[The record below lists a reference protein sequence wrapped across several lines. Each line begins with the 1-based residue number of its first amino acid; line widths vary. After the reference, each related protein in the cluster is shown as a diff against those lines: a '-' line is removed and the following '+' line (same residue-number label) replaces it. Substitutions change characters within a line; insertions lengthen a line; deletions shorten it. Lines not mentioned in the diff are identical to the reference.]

1 MAFPSPAMAPGSFMD
16 KDMIPTGDLDA
27 RIAHV
32 VNWEFATVGN
42 RPVDHLGRDVLLGS
56 LMRDRR
62 SKAFRSISRKTFEWA
77 EARVAHLPAER
88 RAAAVQLTTLD
99 LLHRGLLGRLW
110 GRIDPTAG
118 LEVLGE
124 VGRRIG
130 ASADTPIG
138 TLIRLNSCRPAGA
151 KYRRVDDFMEE
162 DFTCGRTAI
171 CPWCHSR
178 AVVALHERLVAGPCS
193 PETLTGKHIVRY
205 SLRATAEQL
214 ARMRLYAEFHARHG
228 TENIL
233 TDVRAA
239 QAFFSRLFK
248 PRMAGM
254 SGGLRS
260 IRVEPVSHW
269 RDETVGNG
277 SCSTNLPDKV
287 AGLGFEANL
296 VGVLGEKAVA
306 LCKAKFANQKMLEFD
321 GRDPFSGIDRP
332 VFVQLHVG
340 VASGDYPSALRL
352 LLAGSAWGFAP
363 EPGDFW
369 WNEVQP
375 IGFLEAFYDG
385 IARDRDTGAI
395 LPTGAVGGVG
405 RFGINGALSWSPW
418 FFAEDDQ
425 WWAHADATRNVRIV
439 ECFGDWQSARKAGPV
454 AVRPSSLVA
463 LAAHNEARAAKI
475 AATAPDVEA
484 AARATLGC
492 KPALGYRRL
501 KKELAA
507 AGLVVS
513 DRYAMKLLA
522 RLKADA

>member
-1 MAFPSPAMAPGSFMD
+1 MAFPTPAIPPGSFMD
-16 KDMIPTGDLDA
+16 EGMIPTGDLDA

-32 VNWEFATVGN
+32 GNWEFVTVGN

-62 SKAFRSISRKTFEWA
+62 SKAFRSISRKPFDWA

-130 ASADTPIG
+130 ARADTPIG

-151 KYRRVDDFMEE
+151 KYCRVDDFMEE

-205 SLRATAEQL
+205 NLRATAEQL

-260 IRVEPVSHW
+260 IRVEPVSHS
-269 RDETVGNG
+269 RDETVGND
-277 SCSTNLPDKV
+277 SCITNLPDKV
-287 AGLGFEANL
+287 TGLGFEANL

-306 LCKAKFANQKMLEFD
+306 LCKARFADQKMLVFD
-321 GRDPFSGIDRP
+321 GRDPFSDIDRP
-332 VFVQLHVG
+332 VSVQLHVG
-340 VASGDYPSALRL
+340 VASGNYPSALRL

-385 IARDRDTGAI
+385 IARDRDTGAR

-405 RFGINGALSWSPW
+405 PFGINGALSWSPW
-418 FFAEDDQ
+418 FLAEDDQ
-425 WWAHADATRNVRIV
+425 WWAHADATRNLRIV

-454 AVRPSSLVA
+454 AVRPSSLDA

-513 DRYAMKLLA
+513 DRDAMKLLD